1 MRKKPVVEYSSCN
14 AVVSCTEK
22 RLYAMPVILGM
33 LQNDLKEKLFTQ
45 QFAGNNYI
53 SKPIPVTDHSF
64 ST

>member
-1 MRKKPVVEYSSCN
+1 
-14 AVVSCTEK
+14 
-22 RLYAMPVILGM
+22 MPVIWGM